1 MNEKDF
7 AQAELRVRLLNDFMR
22 ARDVSRSVVAP
33 QVFGRV
39 LVFRDQQWLVLEGK
53 KMRVAV
59 RNALQREF
67 LDLEE
72 FRFVQLS
79 RKGLAVLDSIS
90 VVKEIREEESRLRAE
105 RREKENRLRE
115 EREAAIRRAELVE
128 IRAKEAAE
136 KVRQDQLAELRRQ
149 RTEAVNPVAPEA
161 NQLISERVKPRQRG
175 IMFSQA
181 AVPKERLLGGWAQ
194 ILSAWSDP
202 HFRTMAEAA
211 MSRIG
216 WSKLAEFLELSDD
229 WPLDLRRAVMARA
242 SVAGPGVEGGFHN
255 HTEPHRE

>member
-1 MNEKDF
+1 
-7 AQAELRVRLLNDFMR
+7 
-22 ARDVSRSVVAP
+22 
-33 QVFGRV
+33 
-39 LVFRDQQWLVLEGK
+39 LVLEGK

-90 VVKEIREEESRLRAE
+90 VVKEISEEESRLRA
-105 RREKENRLRE
+105 

-128 IRAKEAAE
+128 IRAREAAE

-161 NQLISERVKPRQRG
+161 NQLISERVEPRQRG
-175 IMFSQA
+175 IMFSEA

>member
-1 MNEKDF
+1 
-7 AQAELRVRLLNDFMR
+7 MR

-90 VVKEIREEESRLRAE
+90 VVKEISEEESRLRA
-105 RREKENRLRE
+105 

-128 IRAKEAAE
+128 IRAREAAE

-161 NQLISERVKPRQRG
+161 NQLISERVEPRQRG
-175 IMFSQA
+175 IMFSEA